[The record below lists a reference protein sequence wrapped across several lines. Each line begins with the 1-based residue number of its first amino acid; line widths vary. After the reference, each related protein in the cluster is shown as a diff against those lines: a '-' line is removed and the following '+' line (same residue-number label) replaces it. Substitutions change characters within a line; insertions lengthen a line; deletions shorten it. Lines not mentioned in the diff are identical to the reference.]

1 MPFCKMCFDL
11 GRSGFDNHNVRD
23 SSNNTTCPVLLN
35 NKCRTCGFFGHTP
48 KYCKNINT
56 QVKTKKTSLNINNI
70 NNKPIE
76 KNIIITNNIINRFD
90 VLSDDEDTETP
101 YINVYDLPPLVHFIP
116 PGKSWADQAE
126 EEELEFLNDNTIT
139 IS

>member
-23 SSNNTTCPVLLN
+23 SSNNITCPVLLN
-35 NKCRTCGFFGHTP
+35 NKCKTCGFFGHTP

-56 QVKTKKTSLNINNI
+56 PVKTKKTSLNINNI
-70 NNKPIE
+70 NKSIE
-76 KNIIITNNIINRFD
+76 KNITITNNIINRFD
-90 VLSDDEDTETP
+90 VLSQDEDTETP
-101 YINVYDLPPLVHFIP
+101 HINVYDLPPLVHFIP
-116 PGKSWADQAE
+116 AGKSWADQAE
-126 EEELEFLNDNTIT
+126 EEELEFLSANTIT

>member
-23 SSNNTTCPVLLN
+23 SSNNITCPVLLN
-35 NKCRTCGFFGHTP
+35 NKCKTCGFFGHTP
-48 KYCKNINT
+48 KYCKNIKPI
-56 QVKTKKTSLNINNI
+56 QKNNI
-70 NNKPIE
+70 KPIQ
-76 KNIIITNNIINRFD
+76 KNDIKPILITNNIINRFD
-90 VLSDDEDTETP
+90 VLTEDEDTETP

-116 PGKSWADQAE
+116 AGKSWADQAE
-126 EEELEFLNDNTIT
+126 EEELEFLSANTIT

>member
-1 MPFCKMCFDL
+1 MCFDL

>member
-1 MPFCKMCFDL
+1 MCFDL

-23 SSNNTTCPVLLN
+23 SSNNITCTVLLN
-35 NKCRTCGFFGHTP
+35 NKCRNCGFFGHTP

-56 QVKTKKTSLNINNI
+56 QVKTKKTSLNINN
-70 NNKPIE
+70 NNNNNIKPIQQ
-76 KNIIITNNIINRFD
+76 NVVITNHIINKFD
-90 VLSDDEDTETP
+90 VLSQDTETP
-101 YINVYDLPPLVHFIP
+101 HINVYDLPPLVHFIP

-126 EEELEFLNDNTIT
+126 EEELEFLNDNTIA

>member
-11 GRSGFDNHNVRD
+11 GRDGFDNHNVRD

-116 PGKSWADQAE
+116 AGKSWADQAE

>member
-35 NKCRTCGFFGHTP
+35 NKCKTCGFFGHTP
-48 KYCKNINT
+48 KYCKNIKPV
-56 QVKTKKTSLNINNI
+56 QKNNI
-70 NNKPIE
+70 KPIQ
-76 KNIIITNNIINRFD
+76 KNDIKPILITNNIINRFD
-90 VLSDDEDTETP
+90 VLTEDEDTETP

-116 PGKSWADQAE
+116 PGKSWIR
-126 EEELEFLNDNTIT
+126 LKIRLKKRNLNF
-139 IS
+139 